1 MFSAMLSATVSS
13 TVAISS
19 TATVSS
25 SVTVS
30 STAAVS
36 INTGSMFSA
45 MLSATVSSTVAI
57 SSTVAVSATA
67 TVSTKLHSVLVFVD
81 GSTSDVSVI
90 LCSTGSS
97 LLATEVFGLC
107 VNSLEMSNEEGSL
120 SNIDSF
126 LASSDDSCE

>member
-1 MFSAMLSATVSS
+1 MVSATVSS
-13 TVAISS
+13 TVTISS

-45 MLSATVSSTVAI
+45 MLSATVSSTVA
-57 SSTVAVSATA
+57 VSATA
-67 TVSTKLHSVLVFVD
+67 MVSTKLHSVLVFVD

>member
-13 TVAISS
+13 TV
-19 TATVSS
+19 TVSS
-25 SVTVS
+25 SV
-30 STAAVS
+30 
-36 INTGSMFSA
+36 
-45 MLSATVSSTVAI
+45 TVSSTVAI